1 MRYTEIA
8 VTSITTFDLN
18 WLGKSQ
24 SIGAAM
30 VRSDGFAALVDPG
43 PGSTLE
49 TLRERLAAHRLRV
62 ADLRAILLTHIH
74 LDHAGAT
81 GALVRENPGLRVYV
95 HRRGAA
101 HLIDPTKLL
110 ASAERLYGSDMLPLF
125 GDFLPVPE
133 GNLEVLEGGESL
145 SLGSREMQVV
155 YTPGHAS
162 HHVTYFDPTERVAF
176 VGDTAGI
183 CIEGHRF
190 ILPATP
196 PPDIS
201 LELWAASLEA
211 IGQLRPRRLFLTHF
225 GFADE
230 ADRHL
235 KTYQLRLRQ
244 WAELSAEILSRTND
258 HTEAVRDFA
267 RAVAAEAAEFLTPE
281 KLSRYV
287 FNGALQL
294 SWLGLVRYHQKRKE
308 GQA

>member
-1 MRYTEIA
+1 MRYTKTA
-8 VTSITTFDLN
+8 VNTITVDLN
-18 WLGKSQ
+18 WTGRSR
-24 SIGAAM
+24 SIAAGLLT
-30 VRSDGFAALVDPG
+30 SDGFAALVDPG
-43 PGSTLE
+43 PGSTLA
-49 TLRERLAAHRLRV
+49 TLREKLAAQRLRV
-62 ADLRAILLTHIH
+62 VDLRAILLTHIH

-95 HRRGAA
+95 HRRGTA

-110 ASAERLYGSDMLPLF
+110 ASAERLYGQDMQRLF
-125 GDFLPVPE
+125 GDFLPVPG
-133 GNLEVLEGGESL
+133 GNLEILEGGETL
-145 SLGSREMQVV
+145 SLGSRELQVL

-162 HHVTYFDPTERVAF
+162 HHVTYYDPADRVAF

-183 CIEGHRF
+183 CIEGHRY

-225 GFADE
+225 GFSDE

-235 KTYQLRLRQ
+235 ETYQGCLRR
-244 WAELSAEILSRTND
+244 WGKLSEEILSRASD
-258 HTEAVRDFA
+258 QTEAVRDFA
-267 RAVAAEAAEFLTPE
+267 RSVGAEAAEFLTPE
-281 KLSRYV
+281 ELSHYV

-294 SWLGLVRYHQKRKE
+294 SWLGLARYHQKRKE

>member
-1 MRYTEIA
+1 MRYTETA
-8 VTSITTFDLN
+8 VTSITTLDLN
-18 WLGKSQ
+18 WTGRPQ
-24 SIGAAM
+24 SIAAALLT
-30 VRSDGFAALVDPG
+30 SEGFAALVDPG
-43 PGSTLE
+43 PGSTLT
-49 TLRERLAAHRLRV
+49 TLREKLAAHRLRF

-95 HRRGAA
+95 HRRGAP

-110 ASAERLYGSDMLPLF
+110 ASAERLYGADMQGLF
-125 GDFLPVPE
+125 GEFLQVPE
-133 GNLEVLEGGESL
+133 GNLEILEGGEGL
-145 SLGSREMQVV
+145 SLGSREIQVV

-162 HHVTYFDPTERVAF
+162 HHVTYYDLTDRVAF
-176 VGDTAGI
+176 VGDTVGI
-183 CIEGHRF
+183 CIEGHRY

-225 GFADE
+225 GFSDE

-235 KTYQLRLRQ
+235 ETYQECLTQ
-244 WAELSAEILSRTND
+244 WGKLSAEILSRTGD
-258 HTEAVRDFA
+258 QTEAIRDFA

-281 KLSRYV
+281 ELSHYV

-294 SWLGLVRYHQKRKE
+294 SWLGLARYHQKRKE